1 MVVKDEKNPDNMI
14 WPLPGD
20 GRIYAYFGPRK
31 APTAGASTYHRGL
44 DIGGVYGARI
54 VATLSGKVI
63 ESTYN
68 ASRGNYVAIDHGG
81 GLVALVGSTGISTGP
96 HVHYSVAVNG
106 TYVDQL
112 KYVSYR

>member
-1 MVVKDEKNPDNMI
+1 M
-14 WPLPGD
+14 
-20 GRIYAYFGPRK
+20 
-31 APTAGASTYHRGL
+31 
-44 DIGGVYGARI
+44 
-54 VATLSGKVI
+54 ATLSGKVI

-81 GLVALVGSTGISTGP
+81 GLVTYYMHCSKLLVSLIALVGSTGISTGP

-106 TYVDQL
+106 TYVDPL

>member
-1 MVVKDEKNPDNMI
+1 M
-14 WPLPGD
+14 
-20 GRIYAYFGPRK
+20 
-31 APTAGASTYHRGL
+31 
-44 DIGGVYGARI
+44 
-54 VATLSGKVI
+54 ATLSGKVI

-81 GLVALVGSTGISTGP
+81 GLVTYYMHCSKLLVSPGDEVLQGSVIALVGSTGVSTGP

-106 TYVDQL
+106 TYVDPL